1 MNPSDVAIVSELL
14 ENDLPR
20 VADVLVDKGADYVQ
34 EKLGVDLQP
43 NLTPEQIEHL
53 REAAMEHEEFMASLD
68 EESRQRAT
76 DMQILAMNS
85 QDPETKHFIYRF
97 AWFWSAV
104 SVTYFFAVTFVP
116 LFKDMSEN
124 SSFQHF
130 ADIILGFLLGTAVA
144 SIIQFFYGSSKS
156 SQDKTRLLDARQELQ
171 K

>member
-1 MNPSDVAIVSELL
+1 MNPSSVAIVSELL
-14 ENDLPR
+14 DNDMPQ

-53 REAAMEHEEFMASLD
+53 RETAMKHEEFVAKLD

-76 DMQILAMNS
+76 DMQLEAMNS
-85 QDPETKHFIYRF
+85 QDPTVRRFIYRF

-116 LFKDMSEN
+116 MFITVPQDSR
-124 SSFQHF
+124 SQHY

-156 SQDKTRLLDARQELQ
+156 SQDKTHLLNTKESQ
-171 K
+171 